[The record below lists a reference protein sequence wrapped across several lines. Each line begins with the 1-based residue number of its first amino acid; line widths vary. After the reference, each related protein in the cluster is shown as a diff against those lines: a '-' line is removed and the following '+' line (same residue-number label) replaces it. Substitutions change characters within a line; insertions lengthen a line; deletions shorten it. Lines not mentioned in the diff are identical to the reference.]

1 MSANKLGEYIWLID
15 ILRRRKRLTFDEIN
29 NLWKKSGLSYGEEDD
44 INLRTFHNHKKAIS
58 DIFDVDIEC
67 DREGYSYYIDNP
79 EHLEN
84 DGLRSWL
91 IDSFATLNQIK
102 ADSKMQNRVQ
112 FETIP
117 SGHKYLSDFM
127 DAMRNN
133 QIIEITHL
141 GFKKEINN
149 TFEIEP
155 YYLKVYN
162 CRWYVIANNPY
173 YNKILTYALDRIQA
187 LNITEKKFEMPKDFD
202 INDYFDGCCGIINDK
217 NIPIERIVIKAN
229 NLAEQ
234 YIDTLP
240 IHSSQKVLSHDE
252 TSTTY
257 EINVRP
263 TFDFI
268 QKILKNADQVEV
280 LEPASVRNEIK
291 KIAENLFSYY
301 K

>member
-102 ADSKMQNRVQ
+102 ADSKMHNRVQ